1 MKKMLRF
8 ILLLVVLLGIAA
20 AAGMWKVRQLADS
33 KLLIKEETIFTLEAG
48 TGRLALGQ
56 DLYREKVIN
65 RPRVFQWLLRVE
77 PELSHFKAG
86 TYRFTPQMTVREMLQ
101 LLASGKEAQ
110 FPLRFVEGM
119 RVSDYLRQLRDA
131 PYVKHTLEDD
141 SYATV
146 AKALGLEHADW
157 VEGWFWPDTWMYTA
171 NTSDIAILKR
181 AHQKM
186 VAEVAKVW
194 EGRMENLPYADQNQ
208 LLTMASIIEK
218 ETAVAE
224 ERDRVASVFINRLRI
239 GMRLQTDPTVIYGMG
254 AGYTGKLTRKDLET
268 PTAYNTYTISGLPPG
283 PIAVPGEASLKAAAH
298 PAKTPYLY
306 FVADGKG
313 GHTFTTNL
321 VSHNRAVQDYL
332 KVLKEKKCAVTISS
346 SRGWRA
352 PGRPPHVNW
361 WWRRCSR
368 RVFTIWCLPA
378 SRGGTIL
385 AEKLRSL
392 VLDIQSTGDEVI
404 NDKAEVLMFYAAR
417 VQLVETVIKPALAR
431 GQWVIGDRHDLSTQ
445 AYQGGGRGIDRT
457 MLATLRDAVLG
468 DFRPNLTL
476 YLDVTPEVGLQRARA
491 RGELDRIEQESMN
504 FFNRTRARYLELAA
518 ADPSIRTV
526 DATQPLDA
534 VARDIRATIAQWMA
548 EQAA

>member
-194 EGRMENLPYADQNQ
+194 EGRMENLPYAEQNQ

-332 KVLKEKKCAVTISS
+332 KVLKEKMRSNYIVIEGLEGAGKTTARQLVVETLQSAGI
-346 SRGWRA
+346 
-352 PGRPPHVNW
+352 HDL
-361 WWRRCSR
+361 
-368 RVFTIWCLPA
+368 VFTREP
-378 SRGGTIL
+378 GGTIL

>member
-8 ILLLVVLLGIAA
+8 ILLLVVVLGIAA

-33 KLLIKEETIFTLEAG
+33 KLLIKEETIFTPEPG

-186 VAEVAKVW
+186 VAEVAKIW
-194 EGRMENLPYADQNQ
+194 EGTDGQSALCRSEP
-208 LLTMASIIEK
+208 
-218 ETAVAE
+218 AV
-224 ERDRVASVFINRLRI
+224 DH
-239 GMRLQTDPTVIYGMG
+239 
-254 AGYTGKLTRKDLET
+254 
-268 PTAYNTYTISGLPPG
+268 GL
-283 PIAVPGEASLKAAAH
+283 
-298 PAKTPYLY
+298 
-306 FVADGKG
+306 
-313 GHTFTTNL
+313 
-321 VSHNRAVQDYL
+321 DY
-332 KVLKEKKCAVTISS
+332 
-346 SRGWRA
+346 
-352 PGRPPHVNW
+352 
-361 WWRRCSR
+361 
-368 RVFTIWCLPA
+368 
-378 SRGGTIL
+378 
-385 AEKLRSL
+385 
-392 VLDIQSTGDEVI
+392 
-404 NDKAEVLMFYAAR
+404 
-417 VQLVETVIKPALAR
+417 
-431 GQWVIGDRHDLSTQ
+431 
-445 AYQGGGRGIDRT
+445 
-457 MLATLRDAVLG
+457 
-468 DFRPNLTL
+468 
-476 YLDVTPEVGLQRARA
+476 
-491 RGELDRIEQESMN
+491 
-504 FFNRTRARYLELAA
+504 
-518 ADPSIRTV
+518 
-526 DATQPLDA
+526 
-534 VARDIRATIAQWMA
+534 
-548 EQAA
+548 

>member
-131 PYVKHTLEDD
+131 PYVKHTLGDD

-332 KVLKEKKCAVTISS
+332 KVAKEKMRSNYIVIEGLEGAGKTTARQLVVETLQSAGI
-346 SRGWRA
+346 
-352 PGRPPHVNW
+352 HDM
-361 WWRRCSR
+361 
-368 RVFTIWCLPA
+368 VFTREP
-378 SRGGTIL
+378 GGTIL

>member
-332 KVLKEKKCAVTISS
+332 KVLKEKMRSNYIVIEGLEGAGKTTARQLVVETLQSAGI
-346 SRGWRA
+346 
-352 PGRPPHVNW
+352 HDM
-361 WWRRCSR
+361 
-368 RVFTIWCLPA
+368 VFTREP
-378 SRGGTIL
+378 GGTIL

-417 VQLVETVIKPALAR
+417 AQLVETVIKPALAR

>member
-146 AKALGLEHADW
+146 AKTLGLEHADW

-332 KVLKEKKCAVTISS
+332 KVLKEKMRSNYIVIEGLEGAGKTTARQLVVETLQSAGI
-346 SRGWRA
+346 
-352 PGRPPHVNW
+352 HDM
-361 WWRRCSR
+361 
-368 RVFTIWCLPA
+368 VFTREP
-378 SRGGTIL
+378 GGTIL